1 MTSYNFLKLPKYITA
16 RYWFIKPTSI
26 QLYVYLLS
34 QATYQDKTTINNIS
48 LDKHQILTSSKA
60 LESALKLTRKQVI
73 TALEHLKKTGD
84 IKITTTNKYSIITL
98 LFEEKGQQKTGDE
111 ALQIESREEN
121 KKEKG
126 TTKDKKGQQ
135 KGQQKTGDEA
145 LQIESPN
152 NSRKLKRDNKRDT
165 SKDSIDNI
173 NNILV
178 DFEELWKNY
187 PIQMTTVKGN
197 KEDSKKKYNSLR
209 KNGTTKE
216 ELSKALECY
225 KKVIKTKT
233 WQQTRRVEGWL
244 KDWETYKQE
253 DYSKQIEV
261 ISQRVKAIEPLASI
275 QVKDK
280 EIIINIL
287 CFNSLRANK
296 DNIEN
301 DIKQHCKDIDFQYFF
316 TNKQPQND

>member
-1 MTSYNFLKLPKYITA
+1 MTSYNFLKLPKYITS
-16 RYWFIKPTSI
+16 RHWFLKPTLN
-26 QLYVYLLS
+26 LYVYLLS
-34 QATYQDKTTINNIS
+34 QSTYLEKTKINNIV
-48 LDKHQILTSSKA
+48 LNKHQILTSSKA

-73 TALEHLKKTGD
+73 TALEHLKKTSD
-84 IKITTTNKYSIITL
+84 IEITTTNKYSIITL

-111 ALQIESREEN
+111 PLEIESQEEN

-145 LQIESPN
+145 LEIESPN

-165 SKDSIDNI
+165 SIDSIDKN

-178 DFEELWKNY
+178 DFQEFWGNY
-187 PIQMTTVKGN
+187 PIQKAPVKG
-197 KEDSKKKYNSLR
+197 SKKNSQKIYNSLR
-209 KNGTTKE
+209 EKKITKE
-216 ELSKALECY
+216 ELSNALECY
-225 KKVIKTKT
+225 KKDLKANS
-233 WQQTRRVEGWL
+233 WQQSKRVEGWL

-253 DYSKQIEV
+253 DYSKEIEV
-261 ISQRVKAIEPLASI
+261 ISQRVKAIEPLAGI

-287 CFNSLRANK
+287 CFDSLIANK

-301 DIKQHCKDIDFQYFF
+301 DIKQPCKDIDFQYSF

>member
-1 MTSYNFLKLPKYITA
+1 MTSYNFLKLPKYITS
-16 RYWFIKPTSI
+16 RYWFVKPTLN
-26 QLYVYLLS
+26 LYVYLLS
-34 QATYQDKTTINNIS
+34 QATYLEKTKINNIV
-48 LDKHQILTSSKA
+48 LDKHQILTSSKT
-60 LESALKLTRKQVI
+60 LESALKLTSREVR

-98 LFEEKGQQKTGDE
+98 LFEENDKQKTGDE
-111 ALQIESREEN
+111 ALEIESQEEN
-121 KKEKG
+121 KRQNRQ
-126 TTKDKKGQQ
+126 TKDKTDKQND
-135 KGQQKTGDEA
+135 KQKTGDEA

-152 NSRKLKRDNKRDT
+152 NSRKLKRANKRDT

-178 DFEELWKNY
+178 DFQEFWKNY
-187 PIQMTTVKGN
+187 PIQKTTVKGN
-197 KEDSKKKYNSLR
+197 KKNSQKIYNSLR
-209 KNGTTKE
+209 EKKIPKE

-225 KKVIKTKT
+225 KKELKANS
-233 WQQTRRVEGWL
+233 WQQSKRVEGWL

-253 DYSKQIEV
+253 DYSEQIEV
-261 ISQRVKAIEPLASI
+261 ISQRVKAIEPLAGI

-301 DIKQHCKDIDFQYFF
+301 DIKQHCKDIDFQYSF